1 MGAKIRLSA
10 FDEVD
15 GCKRAERKRGQ
26 RTADIKHTEVDREI
40 ASVFD
45 NLANLGLRIGI
56 VARIEQDALAARY
69 GWLRQDPSVE
79 MVKSLDDAG
88 PRNEL
93 TEHFAGMLAAE
104 ID

>member
-1 MGAKIRLSA
+1 MGAKIRLSD

-15 GCKRAERKRGQ
+15 GRKRAERKRGQ

-56 VARIEQDALAARY
+56 VARIEQEAPAARY
-69 GWLRQDPSVE
+69 GTNSRNTSLECLR
-79 MVKSLDDAG
+79 
-88 PRNEL
+88 PRSITL
-93 TEHFAGMLAAE
+93 MP
-104 ID
+104 